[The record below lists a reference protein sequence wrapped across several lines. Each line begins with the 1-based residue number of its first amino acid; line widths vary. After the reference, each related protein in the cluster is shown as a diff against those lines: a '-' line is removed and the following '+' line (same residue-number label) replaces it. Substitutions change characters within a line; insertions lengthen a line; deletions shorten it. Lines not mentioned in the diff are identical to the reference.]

1 MSHLL
6 RLLVR
11 ETIEASSS
19 SSPGATPSTD
29 TAPSSPDKDK
39 DDGGDATTENPVAS
53 IEKYFSNTK
62 NASDVKRED
71 ETKKLANSLKQSK
84 VQTPDEIMKSLKI
97 LDRDAEG
104 GKDFADKLV
113 NYQNGRSS

>member
-29 TAPSSPDKDK
+29 TAPSSPEKDK
-39 DDGGDATTENPVAS
+39 DGGDATNENPVKS

-97 LDRDAEG
+97 LDRDTEG

-113 NYQNGRSS
+113 NYQNVRSS

>member
-29 TAPSSPDKDK
+29 TAPSSPEKDK
-39 DDGGDATTENPVAS
+39 EPNPKKGPSRDVGHIDGTGTGDGLLSAGAAVA
-53 IEKYFSNTK
+53 
-62 NASDVKRED
+62 
-71 ETKKLANSLKQSK
+71 
-84 VQTPDEIMKSLKI
+84 
-97 LDRDAEG
+97 
-104 GKDFADKLV
+104 
-113 NYQNGRSS
+113 

>member
-19 SSPGATPSTD
+19 SSPGVSPSTD
-29 TAPSSPDKDK
+29 TEPSSPEKDK
-39 DDGGDATTENPVAS
+39 DDGGDATNENPVVS

-62 NASDVKRED
+62 NASDVKREE
-71 ETKKLANSLKQSK
+71 ETKKLASSLKQSK
-84 VQTPDEIMKSLKI
+84 VQTSDEIMKNLKT
-97 LDRDAEG
+97 LDRDVEG

-113 NYQNGRSS
+113 DYQNK